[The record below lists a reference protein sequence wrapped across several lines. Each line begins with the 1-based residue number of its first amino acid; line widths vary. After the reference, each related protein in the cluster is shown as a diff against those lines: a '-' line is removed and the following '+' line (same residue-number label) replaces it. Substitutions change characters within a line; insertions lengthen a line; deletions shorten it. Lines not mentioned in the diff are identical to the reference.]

1 MGVYDTRGNYSPTPG
16 VCRPNGPAKPPPE
29 PRPPEHTW
37 ENQPPRT
44 LYAEKP
50 EIRSLLGGQPRVFEM
65 SGSAPKDCYSDYLAV
80 NDEGLSRFDYF
91 YMVRE
96 KKDLCGDFIISFA
109 ALFNPTLFYKGGGY
123 FVGENYTE
131 LKYQEF
137 MQGGVDALDVSYWVN
152 MVEITSLLGD
162 ISYEDAAGIGA
173 VICKC
178 WNDKLVQQFPE
189 SGSEAILLLE
199 DDLDE
204 VWVTLCRR

>member
-1 MGVYDTRGNYSPTPG
+1 
-16 VCRPNGPAKPPPE
+16 
-29 PRPPEHTW
+29 
-37 ENQPPRT
+37 
-44 LYAEKP
+44 
-50 EIRSLLGGQPRVFEM
+50 M
-65 SGSAPKDCYSDYLAV
+65 SGSVSKDSYADYLAV
-80 NDEGLSRFDYF
+80 NEEGLSRFDYF

-109 ALFNPTLFYKGGGY
+109 ALFNPTLFYKGEGC
-123 FVGENYTE
+123 FVKENYTE

-137 MQGGVDALDVSYWVN
+137 VGSGLNVVDVPYWVN

-162 ISYEDAAGIGA
+162 IGYEDAAEIGA

-178 WNDKLVQQFPE
+178 WNDKLSQQFPD

>member
-1 MGVYDTRGNYSPTPG
+1 
-16 VCRPNGPAKPPPE
+16 
-29 PRPPEHTW
+29 
-37 ENQPPRT
+37 
-44 LYAEKP
+44 
-50 EIRSLLGGQPRVFEM
+50 M
-65 SGSAPKDCYSDYLAV
+65 SGSVSKDSYSDYLAV
-80 NDEGLSRFDYF
+80 NEEGLSRFDYF

-96 KKDLCGDFIISFA
+96 KKGLCSDFIISFA

-131 LKYQEF
+131 LKYHEF

-162 ISYEDAAGIGA
+162 ISYEGAAEIGA

>member
-1 MGVYDTRGNYSPTPG
+1 
-16 VCRPNGPAKPPPE
+16 
-29 PRPPEHTW
+29 
-37 ENQPPRT
+37 
-44 LYAEKP
+44 
-50 EIRSLLGGQPRVFEM
+50 M

-80 NDEGLSRFDYF
+80 NEEGLSRFDYF

-96 KKDLCGDFIISFA
+96 KKDLCSDFIISFA

-131 LKYQEF
+131 LKCQEF
-137 MQGGVDALDVSYWVN
+137 LRSGFLDVSYWVN

-162 ISYEDAAGIGA
+162 ISYEDAAEIGA

-178 WNDKLVQQFPE
+178 WNDKLDQQFPA